1 MRSTYEQSK
10 LKLDSLKRYVDN
22 LDTLNW
28 VILQYSQGMFD
39 GKPTLDINLTEKKVY
54 DYSLAIIQLYGIFEN
69 FLECIVCAYLSA
81 LSKQIT
87 LYQNLPETVREH
99 NLSLSAKLLGN
110 NFSKYD
116 SVTPEELV
124 RNLHSCF
131 DVASDSYCLNIT
143 AFRQHASNFR
153 EDSMREFLHNAGI
166 CNVDKMISTNEKL
179 KAFLGITS
187 GESVPL
193 SKYFEY
199 LKDLVQRRNIVA
211 HGEMEDNILEIRFDS
226 IRHDPTVSIGMNGII
241 VTECIKWLKDVLGIS
256 LFTCEHTKLI
266 STIKDNPDGSVC
278 IYKQMMELSSGGSAE
293 LTASEQTDYVLPF
306 IGELRELISENEPIF
321 DQSEEIKRLLLQYL
335 EDKETTA
342 HYPYVYI
349 KWVRPIDSESY
360 IVKIIFDYFQQKYTL
375 MQHISGNCK
384 DFGKERMNNAIK
396 YLCESSSFT
405 KGEKL

>member
-1 MRSTYEQSK
+1 MALVMGAQDFLEFYKETFLGYSK
-10 LKLDSLKRYVDN
+10 IFQRYVVKKLEEKHYITYNSQIELSDN
-22 LDTLNW
+22 ENTIQVEKGQDSKAIAQTA
-28 VILQYSQGMFD
+28 
-39 GKPTLDINLTEKKVY
+39 TEKRFSGFYESLEFTKLY
-54 DYSLAIIQLYGIFEN
+54 KYSIPLFYEN
-69 FLECIVCAYLSA
+69 NESGTILECLKKSSVQEFDEASFSPSYMIATTIDDA
-81 LSKQIT
+81 KP
-87 LYQNLPETVREH
+87 LYINENRDVYVKFVLQK
-99 NLSLSAKLLGN
+99 SY
-110 NFSKYD
+110 YD
-116 SVTPEELV
+116 SSDGIQINYRVPIV
-124 RNLHSCF
+124 IYF
-131 DVASDSYCLNIT
+131 DLE
-143 AFRQHASNFR
+143 H
-153 EDSMREFLHNAGI
+153 
-166 CNVDKMISTNEKL
+166 
-179 KAFLGITS
+179 
-187 GESVPL
+187 
-193 SKYFEY
+193 
-199 LKDLVQRRNIVA
+199 
-211 HGEMEDNILEIRFDS
+211 NILEVRFDS

>member
-1 MRSTYEQSK
+1 MIATTIDDAKPLYINENR
-10 LKLDSLKRYVDN
+10 DVYVKF
-22 LDTLNW
+22 
-28 VILQYSQGMFD
+28 VLQKSY
-39 GKPTLDINLTEKKVY
+39 
-54 DYSLAIIQLYGIFEN
+54 
-69 FLECIVCAYLSA
+69 
-81 LSKQIT
+81 
-87 LYQNLPETVREH
+87 
-99 NLSLSAKLLGN
+99 
-110 NFSKYD
+110 YD
-116 SVTPEELV
+116 SSDGIQINYRFPIVIY
-124 RNLHSCF
+124 F
-131 DVASDSYCLNIT
+131 DLE
-143 AFRQHASNFR
+143 H
-153 EDSMREFLHNAGI
+153 
-166 CNVDKMISTNEKL
+166 
-179 KAFLGITS
+179 
-187 GESVPL
+187 
-193 SKYFEY
+193 
-199 LKDLVQRRNIVA
+199 
-211 HGEMEDNILEIRFDS
+211 NILEIRFDS